1 MKEETKK
8 RNKSLIIEG
17 QKYYTQFT
25 KKFENRKVW
34 EKPNPKLIK
43 SVLPGNVVKVFAE
56 ENKKYRKG
64 EVLLIFKAMK
74 MDNSLLMPFS
84 GEIKKVYVNEGDVLK
99 KDQLLVEIK

>member
-1 MKEETKK
+1 MKEEIKK
-8 RNKSLIIEG
+8 RNKSLIIEE
-17 QKYYTQFT
+17 QKYYTQLT

-34 EKPNPKLIK
+34 EKPNPKVIK

-56 ENKKYRKG
+56 ANKKYRKG

-84 GEIKKVYVNEGDVLK
+84 GEIKEVYVSEGDVLR
-99 KDQLLVEIK
+99 KDQLLIEIK

>member
-25 KKFENRKVW
+25 KKFEDRKVW